1 MRALFF
7 FEHPSYIFW
16 NVLLHQKRETFW
28 PINTLLKVFRERFS
42 SKESRIQKSNFSFET
57 SPQTTKTLFAQ
68 RRERETTTQQKNG
81 ERDLVGSSLKSAFC
95 CSALFKAIGFEE
107 KTLNPSLLKDLEFKR
122 LNERSF
128 KSIKLRDYKA
138 YKYQGFRE

>member
-1 MRALFF
+1 MWWGRCASSFF
-7 FEHPSYIFW
+7 FEHPSYIFL

-42 SKESRIQKSNFSFET
+42 SKESQIQKSNFSFET

-81 ERDLVGSSLKSAFC
+81 ERDLVGSSFERAFC
-95 CSALFKAIGFEE
+95 CSALFKAIKSFEE
-107 KTLNPSLLKDLEFKR
+107 KTLNPSHLKDLEFKR
-122 LNERSF
+122 RNERSF

-138 YKYQGFRE
+138 

>member
-1 MRALFF
+1 LCGGVDVRALFF
-7 FEHPSYIFW
+7 FEHPSYIFL

-42 SKESRIQKSNFSFET
+42 SKESQIQKSNFSFET

-81 ERDLVGSSLKSAFC
+81 ERDLVGSSFELK
-95 CSALFKAIGFEE
+95 LFVV
-107 KTLNPSLLKDLEFKR
+107 R
-122 LNERSF
+122 RC
-128 KSIKLRDYKA
+128 
-138 YKYQGFRE
+138 